1 MLRSKKSQISVQ
13 TDEEL
18 LASIINGQVSAFDE
32 LYTRY
37 HKRLLYYFYR
47 MLGSNEHAAQDF
59 MQDIFFKLIDKPHMF
74 DHRKKFS
81 TWIFSIAHN
90 MCKNEYRRQ
99 DVRKIIV
106 KTDNPDTFCM
116 DANEKNDHEKIIAA
130 IFNELDS
137 FDENQKTAFL
147 LKYREGFSIDEI
159 SDTLGLPAGTVKSR
173 LFYTRKKLQ
182 EILTGKFAEIVEN
195 LF

>member
-47 MLGSNEHAAQDF
+47 MLGNNEQIAQDF
-59 MQDIFFKLIDKPHMF
+59 MQDIFFKVIDKPHMF

-106 KTDNPDTFCM
+106 KTDNPDTFYM

-147 LKYREGFSIDEI
+147 LKYREGFSIGEI

>member
-1 MLRSKKSQISVQ
+1 MLRSKKGLISVQ

-18 LASIINGQVSAFDE
+18 IASIINGQVSAFDE

-47 MLGSNEHAAQDF
+47 MLGNNEQIAQDF
-59 MQDIFFKLIDKPHMF
+59 MQDIFFKIIDKPHLF

-90 MCKNEYRRQ
+90 MCKNEYRRNE
-99 DVRKIIV
+99 VRKIIL
-106 KTDNPDTFCM
+106 KTDNPDVFCM
-116 DANEKNDHEKIIAA
+116 DVNEKTNHEKIIVA
-130 IFNELDS
+130 IFDELDL
-137 FDENQKTAFL
+137 FDENHKTAFL
-147 LKYREGFSIDEI
+147 LKYREGFSIEEI
-159 SDTLGLPAGTVKSR
+159 SDTLNLPAGTVKSR

-182 EILTGKFAEIVEN
+182 EILTGKYTETIET